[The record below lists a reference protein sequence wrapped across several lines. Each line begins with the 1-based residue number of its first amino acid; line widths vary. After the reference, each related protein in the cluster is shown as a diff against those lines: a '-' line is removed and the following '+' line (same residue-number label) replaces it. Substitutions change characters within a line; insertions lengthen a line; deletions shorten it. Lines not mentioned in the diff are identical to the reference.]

1 MADDINLPNLVSH
14 LAVNLDGLSGSIA
27 DARRQGS
34 SMGSALGGGIHR
46 QLDALLRNLPQVQI
60 DGDSEP
66 LDRDLARIHRELARL
81 DSQRIGVDVSVGDA
95 LRQLEGLEAHL
106 QRLGDDHHDVNV
118 RAATRQAALQLE
130 QLRLAAQQV
139 DDTDVDVDVHVDTHE
154 DRLHRL
160 RGLLGKLGGMAGSIG
175 GVAAQFGKVAAA
187 VGSAVPA
194 AAGVVSTVANI
205 APASA
210 VAVTGLFQIGLAV
223 GAVKMATSGMGD
235 ALSAAMDPEKA
246 KEFKETLEGLS
257 PEARKFA
264 QAIRNAQPALHK
276 MQQAVQ
282 DRFFKGLGKELERT
296 GKTVLPVLRTNLISS
311 AGALNQMAKGAMGA
325 ARELASSGTLG
336 KALGSA
342 SKGLHNMSGIPGVI
356 VQGLGQIGAAAG
368 PSFDR
373 LTKRAGSGMAR
384 LGKRLDKA
392 FESGR
397 MQKVIEHAIDLFGQL
412 MGVVGNVLKIVG
424 QVFNAVPSDGGGLG
438 MLRDVTGEIAKVM
451 GSPEVQSGLRSLF
464 ETMGTLGKTLAPLL
478 GQALL
483 ALAPVLTALGP
494 PVQTV
499 IKALGAGLQPIIKAL
514 GPVLQ
519 TAAVA
524 IGQLLVAL
532 APLLPV
538 IGQLIAALLPALTP
552 LLKAVAD
559 VFTQAAPVV
568 ALLGDSLQQILAPII
583 AQLPAILAPFV
594 DLMGQ
599 LARTLFPLLARL
611 IVTLT
616 PTLVTLSTAFAQLL
630 VAVAPLITIVA
641 QLALSL
647 LQKLM
652 PFLVPLI
659 GLIGKLGEIFS
670 VGLAAI
676 LTGIVVPALTVVTQL
691 LSGDF
696 SGAWTT
702 AQGAVSQARDVI
714 SRASLELGV
723 VIGRG
728 VGDAITWLKGMPARA
743 TLALA
748 GLYGAFVGQASR
760 AGAQLVATVSQ
771 KIDEAVAWVKG
782 LPSRA
787 RAALGDL
794 SATLFIAGSSLISGF
809 ISGIASKF
817 GEVRSKLSALTSQLP
832 DWKGP
837 PKKDATLLTPA
848 GRLLIQGLIRGI
860 TATTPSLRA
869 TLQKTTKDLAA
880 WAAEGLMKGLDG
892 TTKQMQSALAKLAS
906 LAQKAYG
913 TNMASVIAKDQAK
926 LDSLAKQR
934 AALVKRLNHAGGSK
948 RSSILKQIS
957 DIDRQ
962 RAALNK
968 ELATAKGVQKAGTA
982 LQKLIAKD
990 TAKLNALAKHRDAVV
1005 KKLTTAQKKL
1015 DDLVAERKKFAADV
1029 KGGILSDADITKG
1042 FGDVNSVTAITVGL
1056 QTALKKTQQFQ
1067 ADLEK
1072 LKKAGIRS
1080 DLLQQIAEAG
1090 VEGGAATAAAL
1101 AKATPAELKNIN
1113 DLQAQLAKSASATG
1127 NMVGDALYLAG
1138 INAAKGLVAG
1148 LKSQEAV
1155 IEKQMKKIANA
1166 MLAAVKKVHKT
1177 KSPSRAFHAIG
1188 VMDGEG
1194 LRGGLLSMAAKV
1206 RDAARRMAGAAL
1218 DVATAAPQFAVP
1230 SGPQLATAYASG
1242 QGGGDT
1248 YHTWNL
1254 SGGDATPGGIL
1265 SALSWHGLVG
1275 RS

>member
-1 MADDINLPNLVSH
+1 M
-14 LAVNLDGLSGSIA
+14 AVNLDGLSGSIA

-46 QLDALLRNLPQVQI
+46 ELDSLLRHLPQVQI

-66 LDRDLARIHRELARL
+66 LDRDLARVHRQLAQL

-130 QLRLAAQQV
+130 QLRLAARQV

-154 DRLHRL
+154 DRLHRF
-160 RGLLGKLGGMAGSIG
+160 RGVLGKLGGMAGSLG
-175 GVAAQFGKVAAA
+175 GVAAQFGKIAALIGTA
-187 VGSAVPA
+187 APL
-194 AAGVVSTVANI
+194 AAGLVSTVANI
-205 APASA
+205 APAA
-210 VAVTGLFQIGLAV
+210 GVAVTGLFQIGLAV

-235 ALSAAMDPEKA
+235 ALSAAMDPEQA
-246 KEFKETLEGLS
+246 KEFKAALEDLS

-264 QAIRNAQPALHK
+264 LAIRDAQPALHK
-276 MQQAVQ
+276 MQQSVQ

-296 GKTVLPVLRTNLISS
+296 GKSVLPVLRTNLLSS
-311 AGALNQMAKGAMGA
+311 AGALNQMAVGAMGA
-325 ARELASSGTLG
+325 ARHLASSGTLG
-336 KALGSA
+336 KAMGSA
-342 SKGLHNMSGIPGVI
+342 SKGLKNMSGIPGVI
-356 VQGLGQIGAAAG
+356 VTALGQIGAAAG
-368 PSFDR
+368 PSFEK
-373 LTKRAGSGMAR
+373 LTAAAGRGAAGIGDK
-384 LGKRLDKA
+384 LAKA
-392 FESGR
+392 FKSGG
-397 MQKVIEHAIDLFGQL
+397 MQKAIERAIDVIKQL
-412 MGVVGNVLKIVG
+412 GAVAGNVIHIIG
-424 QVFNAVPSDGGGLG
+424 AIFNAIPAGGGGLG
-438 MLRDVTGEIAKVM
+438 MLEQVTAAIAKIANSPGVQNALGEIFK
-451 GSPEVQSGLRSLF
+451 
-464 ETMGTLGKTLAPLL
+464 TMGTIGSTVAPLL
-478 GQALL
+478 ATALT
-483 ALAPVLTALGP
+483 AIAPAITALGP
-494 PVQTV
+494 PIRVLVT
-499 IKALGAGLQPIIKAL
+499 ALGAGLQPIIKAL
-514 GPVLQ
+514 GPVLLL
-519 TAAVA
+519 AAGA
-524 IGQLLVAL
+524 IGQMVTAA

-538 IGQLIAALLPALTP
+538 IGQLAAALLPALAP
-552 LLKAVAD
+552 ILAAVGK
-559 VFTQAAPVV
+559 VFAQLAPVV
-568 ALLGDSLQQILAPII
+568 QEVATILLAALAPILEQLPSIIAPLVQILAERLVFGIQILGQVLTACAPALITVGQSLGELLVAIAPLLTAI
-583 AQLPAILAPFV
+583 AQLSSLLLTALMPILQPII
-594 DLMGQ
+594 Q
-599 LARTLFPLLARL
+599 LIGKLAEIFATGL
-611 IVTLT
+611 AATLT
-616 PTLVTLSTAFAQLL
+616 NIVVPIL
-630 VAVAPLITIVA
+630 TIVA
-641 QLALSL
+641 QLLTGDFAGAWETTKATIIKVSD
-647 LQKLM
+647 
-652 PFLVPLI
+652 FIVRTVVAFGASI
-659 GLIGKLGEIFS
+659 GQGIDTAVKWFRGLPDRAAVAISGLAGKLQQKVQDAGNRMS
-670 VGLAAI
+670 VAI
-676 LTGIVVPALTVVTQL
+676 
-691 LSGDF
+691 
-696 SGAWTT
+696 
-702 AQGAVSQARDVI
+702 
-714 SRASLELGV
+714 RA
-723 VIGRG
+723 
-728 VGDAITWLKGMPARA
+728 
-743 TLALA
+743 
-748 GLYGAFVGQASR
+748 
-760 AGAQLVATVSQ
+760 
-771 KIDEAVAWVKG
+771 KIDEAVAWIQG
-782 LPSRA
+782 LPGRA
-787 RAALGDL
+787 QTAVGNLGG
-794 SATLFIAGSSLISGF
+794 TLVGAGQQLIQGF
-809 ISGIASKF
+809 IDGIASKI
-817 GEVRSKLSALTSQLP
+817 GAVQAKLGSLTSSLP

-837 PKKDATLLTPA
+837 KKKDATLLTPA

-869 TLQKTTKDLAA
+869 TLQKTTKDLAS
-880 WAAEGLMKGLDG
+880 WAAGGLMKGIDG

-926 LDSLAKQR
+926 LNSLAKQR
-934 AALVKRLNHAGGSK
+934 AALVKRLNHAGGSRQ

-968 ELATAKGVQKAGTA
+968 ELATAKGVQKAGVA

-990 TAKLNALAKHRDAVV
+990 TAKLNALAKSRDAVV
-1005 KKLTTAQKKL
+1005 KKLTAAQKKL
-1015 DDLVAERKKFAADV
+1015 DDLVAERKKFAADI
-1029 KGGILSDADITKG
+1029 KGNILSDADITKG

-1148 LKSQEAV
+1148 LKSQEQA
-1155 IEKQMKKIANA
+1155 IEKQMKKIARA

-1194 LRGGLLSMAAKV
+1194 LRGGLLSMATKV
-1206 RDAARRMAGAAL
+1206 RQAAQRMAGAAL

-1230 SGPQLATAYASG
+1230 SGPQLATAYAAG